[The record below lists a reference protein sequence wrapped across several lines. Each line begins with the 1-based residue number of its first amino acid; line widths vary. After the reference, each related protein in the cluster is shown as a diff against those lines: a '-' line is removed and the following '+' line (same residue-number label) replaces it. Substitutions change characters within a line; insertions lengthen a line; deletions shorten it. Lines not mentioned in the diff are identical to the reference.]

1 MSALTVFIWTG
12 VLLAGGAGAVLRF
25 YVDAIVSSAAGRDFP
40 FGTLVVNLSG
50 ALLLGLLT
58 GLVLSSNTELV
69 AGTGVIG
76 SYTTFSTWLLETQ
89 RLAEERQH
97 RKVVANVIVSLVFG
111 VAAAALGRLIGAH
124 L

>member
-25 YVDAIVSSAAGRDFP
+25 YVDAIVSSATGRDFP

-76 SYTTFSTWLLETQ
+76 SYTTFSTWMLETQ

-97 RKVVANVIVSLVFG
+97 RKVVANVIISLVLG